1 MSRSASHCDC
11 AHTSESKPL
20 CAHAV
25 ADADARASVNDA
37 TATDA
42 VSAVA
47 RRDVRIARVC
57 DE

>member
-1 MSRSASHCDC
+1 
-11 AHTSESKPL
+11 